1 MLLNGAGAPQPTGAT
16 ATSTTEVGGP
26 ARVMVPVRTGPAVSA
41 TGLVLGWVGFLV
53 SLTPTMVPRTTT
65 VQLVM
70 STLLPLTG
78 YAIGAILGA
87 LARLATGDRRW
98 LDSHDTV
105 RRVSLGAFTVAV
117 AGALALTPFALQW
130 QTEMAAAAG
139 WGLPS
144 WPLVVVIAPLVTVLL
159 VGFGRGVRAG
169 GRRLGSIW
177 HRVVP
182 SPGLSTLLGGLTMA
196 ALVVGVLAGMLALV
210 YQSYLR
216 ADSDLAGQQQPTSPL
231 RSGSPASL
239 LDWETLGRQGRDFV
253 AGGPSAATIEGFSGV
268 PAKEPVRV
276 YVGKEQADNPEG
288 RAALLVQ
295 ETRRAGG
302 FDRES
307 LVVVV
312 TSGLGAVH
320 PVSARTVE
328 YVANG
333 DVATAASAYSSVPSW
348 LTALTDPTGADR
360 EAKALVDAFT
370 EAVAALPADERPEL
384 YLSGESLGA
393 IGSQDVFVG
402 QSPEQ
407 VAEQFDGVLWVGTPA
422 TSGLISQWA
431 SFPAGT
437 PAWEPVV
444 GDGTVARFAASAKR
458 VDLTDP
464 AWGPNRI
471 LFMHS
476 ATDPV
481 AYLEGSLW
489 RTRPAWIGQSRF
501 DTLPERMAWWPL
513 FTWEQM
519 LIDFTTNG
527 IVPPGFGHNYSDA
540 HATGWAAVIQP
551 DGWDAATVA
560 RLEAYRDLVDP
571 PDPGSRIVDFGASSE
586 R

>member
-1 MLLNGAGAPQPTGAT
+1 MD
-16 ATSTTEVGGP
+16 
-26 ARVMVPVRTGPAVSA
+26 PVRTSPVVSA
-41 TGLVLGWVGFLV
+41 TGLLFAWIGYLV
-53 SLTPTMVPRTTT
+53 SLTPTMVPRTTS
-65 VQLVM
+65 VQVVM

-78 YAIGAILGA
+78 YAVGAILGA

-98 LDSHDTV
+98 LDRYDTV
-105 RRVSLGAFTVAV
+105 RRMALGSFAVAVLGAV
-117 AGALALTPFALQW
+117 ALTPFALQW
-130 QTEMAAAAG
+130 QTELAAAAG

-144 WPLVVVIAPLVTVLL
+144 WPLVVGIAPLTTVLL
-159 VGFGRGVRAG
+159 VAFGRVIRAG
-169 GRRLGSIW
+169 GRGLGRLW
-177 HRVVP
+177 HRFVP

-196 ALVVGVLAGMLALV
+196 ALIVGVLAGMVALV
-210 YQSYLR
+210 YQSFVR
-216 ADSDLAGQQQPTSPL
+216 ADADTSGQQQPMSPL
-231 RSGSPASL
+231 RSGSPGSL
-239 LDWETLGRQGRDFV
+239 VEWETLGRQGRDFV
-253 AGGPSAATIEGFSGV
+253 TDGPTAAVIEGFSGV
-268 PAKEPVRV
+268 PAKEPIRA
-276 YVGKEQADNPEG
+276 YVGKDQASTPEG
-288 RAALLVQ
+288 RAALLVD

-320 PVSARTVE
+320 PVSARSLE

-348 LTALTDPTGADR
+348 LTALTDPTGVDR
-360 EAKALVDAFT
+360 EARALVAAFT
-370 EAVAALPADERPEL
+370 EAIDALPADERPDL
-384 YLSGESLGA
+384 YLNGESLGA
-393 IGSQDVFVG
+393 LGSQDVFVG
-402 QSPEQ
+402 QRPEQ
-407 VAEQFDGVLWVGTPA
+407 VVDQFDGVLWVGTPA
-422 TSGLISQWA
+422 PSDLISQWV
-431 SFPAGT
+431 SFPDGT

-444 GDGTVARFAASAKR
+444 GDGTVARFAASAER
-458 VDLTDP
+458 VALTDP
-464 AWGPNRI
+464 AWGPQRI

-481 AYLEGSLW
+481 AYLEGSLL

-540 HATGWAAVIQP
+540 HATGWAAVLQP

-560 RLEAYRDLVDP
+560 RLETYRDQVDP
-571 PDPGSRIVDFGASSE
+571 PDPGRLGADSDAPSA